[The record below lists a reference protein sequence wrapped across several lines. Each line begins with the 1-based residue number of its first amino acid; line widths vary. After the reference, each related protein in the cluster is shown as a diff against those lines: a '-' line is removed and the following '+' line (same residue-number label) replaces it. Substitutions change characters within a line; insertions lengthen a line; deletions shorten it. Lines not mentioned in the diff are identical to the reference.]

1 MTYHL
6 VVETPGLDPNLTEE
20 ESEKRDL
27 IERLRQTEK
36 PTIPSVLILSLVALF
51 YVLNRPELRVNFTLF
66 LALAVFFNTAV
77 ILFQLFIVPGK
88 YYGQLLSN
96 LEAVVLS
103 FFAVISIALTGG
115 FASPIFFSLYLI
127 MLSTPI
133 NEIVTP
139 IVMATVQE
147 LFLGLVIIGSPILS
161 QQLFSDPVKGL
172 LLFFSPLGVAY
183 FTISMLYETF
193 TQKKEKEKARKLSRL
208 LTQEKKKLEAVIT
221 GIGEMVAAT
230 NESGKIELLNGAVYE
245 ILGIKGVDLLGQDF
259 AAVFKSV
266 DFNLEGPET
275 EVPIAQQGGEPLTF
289 KVKTYPL
296 MDEAGQRRG
305 KIFVFRDITSEKELE
320 RMKIDFV
327 SMAAHELRTPL
338 TSLRGYISFLK
349 DEVYEKLS
357 AEQKVYLDRA
367 SISSDSLSS
376 LVDNLLNISRIES
389 GNLELSLKETD
400 LVELFHPIIGQFRDK
415 AAQKSLTLQFKF
427 EKKLD
432 RVMVDNFRIS
442 EVLANLLDNAISY
455 TKSGARITV
464 TIKQKD
470 GEVITTVADTGL
482 GIASANLKH
491 LFTKFYRV
499 SGTLAEGSK
508 GTGLGL
514 FICKSI
520 VEMHQGRIWVESQL
534 GKGTKF
540 FFALPIRP

>member
-1 MTYHL
+1 MTFHL

-296 MDEAGQRRG
+296 MDEAGQRREIG
-305 KIFVFRDITSEKELE
+305 R
-320 RMKIDFV
+320 
-327 SMAAHELRTPL
+327 AH
-338 TSLRGYISFLK
+338 
-349 DEVYEKLS
+349 V
-357 AEQKVYLDRA
+357 
-367 SISSDSLSS
+367 
-376 LVDNLLNISRIES
+376 
-389 GNLELSLKETD
+389 
-400 LVELFHPIIGQFRDK
+400 
-415 AAQKSLTLQFKF
+415 
-427 EKKLD
+427 
-432 RVMVDNFRIS
+432 
-442 EVLANLLDNAISY
+442 
-455 TKSGARITV
+455 
-464 TIKQKD
+464 
-470 GEVITTVADTGL
+470 
-482 GIASANLKH
+482 
-491 LFTKFYRV
+491 
-499 SGTLAEGSK
+499 
-508 GTGLGL
+508 
-514 FICKSI
+514 
-520 VEMHQGRIWVESQL
+520 
-534 GKGTKF
+534 
-540 FFALPIRP
+540 